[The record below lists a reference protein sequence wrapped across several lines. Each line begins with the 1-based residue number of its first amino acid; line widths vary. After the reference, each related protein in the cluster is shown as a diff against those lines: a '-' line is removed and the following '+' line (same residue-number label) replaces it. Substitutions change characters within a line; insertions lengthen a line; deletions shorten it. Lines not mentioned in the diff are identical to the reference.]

1 MPKHYLTVYSYYN
14 AKNLF
19 KCVNTDLNA
28 RHTVLP
34 AVCVFSGGEV
44 TNKEG
49 EEKENCK

>member
-28 RHTVLP
+28 RHMVLP